1 MLGLDLVPR
10 VEWEPVNVNTLSPV
24 DLFFLHYRSSAS
36 TNASS
41 VKRTLPS
48 NVQFLVAIVGCIMF
62 LIQHSYLH
70 FSNAL
75 FFALYLLSSC
85 DFTLFISLIVFLQ
98 VYTFPAFWVAV
109 SLSGWNSRPIQFA
122 DQTSY
127 CLFCV
132 ILSMFIGACLVM
144 YCYSACDRGAEYCNE
159 LVCLCVCLSVIIS
172 WNYTS
177 DFHQIFYACYLW
189 LWIGPPLAA

>member
-1 MLGLDLVPR
+1 MLDLDLVPR

-48 NVQFLVAIVGCIMF
+48 NVQFLVAIVGCTMF
-62 LIQHSYLH
+62 LNQLSYLH

-98 VYTFPAFWVAV
+98 VYTFPAF
-109 SLSGWNSRPIQFA
+109 
-122 DQTSY
+122 
-127 CLFCV
+127 
-132 ILSMFIGACLVM
+132 
-144 YCYSACDRGAEYCNE
+144 
-159 LVCLCVCLSVIIS
+159 
-172 WNYTS
+172 
-177 DFHQIFYACYLW
+177 
-189 LWIGPPLAA
+189 

>member
-41 VKRTLPS
+41 VKQTLPS

-85 DFTLFISLIVFLQ
+85 DFTLFISLIVFF
-98 VYTFPAFWVAV
+98 T
-109 SLSGWNSRPIQFA
+109 SLYFSS
-122 DQTSY
+122 
-127 CLFCV
+127 
-132 ILSMFIGACLVM
+132 ILSSSQPLRLKQWAHSICRPDIILFILCYTVCVYWCMFGYVLLLCL
-144 YCYSACDRGAEYCNE
+144 R
-159 LVCLCVCLSVIIS
+159 
-172 WNYTS
+172 
-177 DFHQIFYACYLW
+177 
-189 LWIGPPLAA
+189 